1 VAYPP
6 SFQSK
11 VQSVQ
16 NILKIKNLNKNFG
29 GVIATKNLNLS
40 VLDGDLHAIIG
51 PNGAGKTT
59 LVSQIFGQMF
69 PDSGQIFFQNIDVTQ
84 ISEYKKSRLGINR
97 TFQITSVMKSMTVSE
112 NIQLA
117 TDKIRENSL
126 NFFTT
131 FTNKSYVLEK
141 IDFCLGQVGLIEAN
155 NQPVASLSHGD
166 CRKLEIAMAL
176 ASDAQLLLLDEP
188 MAGLGPS
195 ETQEMITLLNKLKGK
210 QTILLVEH
218 DMDAVFAL
226 ADRISVLVSGEIIAT
241 GEPNNIRRDPKV
253 QNAYLGEA

>member
-1 VAYPP
+1 M
-6 SFQSK
+6 
-11 VQSVQ
+11 Q

-195 ETQEMITLLNKLKGK
+195 ETQEMIALLNKLKGK

>member
-1 VAYPP
+1 M
-6 SFQSK
+6 
-11 VQSVQ
+11 Q

-59 LVSQIFGQMF
+59 LVSQIFGQVF
-69 PDSGQIFFQNIDVTQ
+69 PDSGQIFFRNIDVTK

-97 TFQITSVMKSMTVSE
+97 TFQIT
-112 NIQLA
+112 
-117 TDKIRENSL
+117 
-126 NFFTT
+126 FFST
-131 FTNKSYVLEK
+131 FTNKNYVLDK

-176 ASDAQLLLLDEP
+176 ASDAKLLLLDEP

-195 ETQEMITLLNKLKGK
+195 ETQEMISLLNKLKGK

-241 GEPNNIRRDPKV
+241 GEPNNIRRDSKV
-253 QNAYLGEA
+253 QKAYLGEA

>member
-1 VAYPP
+1 M
-6 SFQSK
+6 
-11 VQSVQ
+11 Q

-131 FTNKSYVLEK
+131 FTNKSYILEK

-176 ASDAQLLLLDEP
+176 ASHAQLLLLDEP

-195 ETQEMITLLNKLKGK
+195 ETQEMIALLNKLKGK

>member
-1 VAYPP
+1 M
-6 SFQSK
+6 
-11 VQSVQ
+11 
-16 NILKIKNLNKNFG
+16 
-29 GVIATKNLNLS
+29 IATKNLNLS

-59 LVSQIFGQMF
+59 LVSQIFGQVF

-84 ISEYKKSRLGINR
+84 ISEYKRSRLGINR

-126 NFFTT
+126 DFFTT

-195 ETQEMITLLNKLKGK
+195 ETQEMIALLNKLKGK

-241 GEPNNIRRDPKV
+241 GEPNNIRRDSKV

>member
-1 VAYPP
+1 
-6 SFQSK
+6 
-11 VQSVQ
+11 VQ

-141 IDFCLGQVGLIEAN
+141 IDFCLDQVGLIEAN

-176 ASDAQLLLLDEP
+176 ASHAQLLLLDEP

-195 ETQEMITLLNKLKGK
+195 ETQEMIALLNKLKGK

-241 GEPNNIRRDPKV
+241 GEPNNIRRDPEV

>member
-1 VAYPP
+1 M
-6 SFQSK
+6 
-11 VQSVQ
+11 Q

-59 LVSQIFGQMF
+59 LVSQIFGQVF

-131 FTNKSYVLEK
+131 FTNKSYLLEK

-195 ETQEMITLLNKLKGK
+195 ETQEMIALLNKLKGK

-241 GEPNNIRRDPKV
+241 GEPNNIRRDSKV

>member
-1 VAYPP
+1 M
-6 SFQSK
+6 
-11 VQSVQ
+11 Q

-59 LVSQIFGQMF
+59 LVSQIFGQVF
-69 PDSGQIFFQNIDVTQ
+69 PDSGQIFFRNIDVTK

-126 NFFTT
+126 NFFST
-131 FTNKSYVLEK
+131 FTNKNYVLDK

-155 NQPVASLSHGD
+155 KIGRAHV
-166 CRKLEIAMAL
+166 
-176 ASDAQLLLLDEP
+176 
-188 MAGLGPS
+188 
-195 ETQEMITLLNKLKGK
+195 
-210 QTILLVEH
+210 
-218 DMDAVFAL
+218 
-226 ADRISVLVSGEIIAT
+226 
-241 GEPNNIRRDPKV
+241 
-253 QNAYLGEA
+253 

>member
-1 VAYPP
+1 M
-6 SFQSK
+6 
-11 VQSVQ
+11 Q
-16 NILKIKNLNKNFG
+16 NILKIKNLNKKFG

-97 TFQITSVMKSMTVSE
+97 TFQITSVIKSMTVSE

-195 ETQEMITLLNKLKGK
+195 ETQEMIALLNKLKGK